1 MAADFVANTNT
12 ERLPPQNIEAEQ
24 AVLGSM
30 LIDSEAVERVAQFLQ
45 PEDFYRQA
53 HQHIFRAGIALYER
67 REPRDFVTV
76 CDELQRMQQLDEVG
90 GETYIASLVN
100 VTPTSVHA
108 EHYGAHRR
116 TLCGDAAH
124 HQCR

>member
-1 MAADFVANTNT
+1 MASDFVANTNT

-90 GETYIASLVN
+90 GETLHCFSRQCYAN
-100 VTPTSVHA
+100 VGACGTLW
-108 EHYGAHRR
+108 AHRR